1 MINNLNNK
9 PLLLVGSRIPL
20 GKIKRVCNQH
30 NITIAG
36 IVDSDYYNNRDIFEG
51 ISVIDSEQ
59 NLIKYKNDFNF
70 FIATG
75 WSPDKNHIRDKEKRK
90 SLINLLEKHSIT
102 CINLIDKN
110 SVVDATVKLGQGI
123 FIDCF
128 CLVEEG
134 VELGDYVEMYNH
146 AGVGH
151 HSKIGT
157 NTILQGKSGVTSY
170 VTIADHCYLG
180 ICSSIMRSHTKIMPG
195 TIVHPGLNVHRN
207 STCNETI
214 SLIGKDL
221 RKIYSYNEIT

>member
-20 GKIKRVCNQH
+20 GKIKRVCAQH
-30 NITIAG
+30 SIIIAG
-36 IVDSDYYNNRDIFEG
+36 IIDSDYFNNKDTLEDIP
-51 ISVIDSEQ
+51 VVDCEQ

-75 WSPDKNHIRDKEKRK
+75 WSPDKEHARDKEKRK
-90 SLINLLEKHSIT
+90 NLIHLLENLRIT
-102 CINLIDKN
+102 CINLIDKT
-110 SVVDATVKLGQGI
+110 SVVDATAKFGHGV

-128 CLVEEG
+128 CLVEQG
-134 VELGDYVEMYNH
+134 VELGNYVEMYNH

-151 HSKIGT
+151 HSKIGN

-170 VTIADHCYLG
+170 VTIAENCYLG
-180 ICSSIMRSHTKIMPG
+180 ICSSIMRSYTQIMSG

-214 SLIGKDL
+214 SLAGRDL
-221 RKIYSYNEIT
+221 RKIYSYNEIA